1 MNSKLSTVLLL
12 VAFVILTLSKSVY
25 TVKETERAVLLRFGK
40 VVDADLKP
48 GLGFKIPY
56 VHEVRRFDARILTL
70 ELKSE
75 EYLTQEKKRL
85 IVDSFVMWQ
94 ISDVA
99 KFFTATGGL
108 TNNAQR
114 LLAPR
119 VNEGLRN
126 KFGER
131 KVHEVVSG
139 EREQLMV
146 ELTQEINQHTLT
158 QFGIKMLDIRVKK
171 IDLPPTVSESVYNR
185 MRAEREREAREHRS
199 KGKELAEGIRAD
211 ADRQVRIIQA
221 EAYRKAEVI
230 RGEGDAESAAIYSNV
245 YSQERDFYAFYRSMI
260 AYKNTFRAPNDIMLV
275 SPNHDF
281 FRYMT
286 SAPSK

>member
-12 VAFVILTLSKSVY
+12 VAFVVLTLAKSVY
-25 TVKETERAVLLRFGK
+25 AVKETERAVLLRFGK

-56 VHEVRRFDARILTL
+56 VHEIRRFDARILTL

-94 ISDVA
+94 ISDVS

-146 ELTQEINQHTLT
+146 ELTQEINRHTLT

-211 ADRQVRIIQA
+211 ADRQVRIVQA

-245 YSQERDFYAFYRSMI
+245 YNQERDFYAFYRSMI

-275 SPNHDF
+275 SPKHDF

-286 SAPSK
+286 NAPSK